1 MVKITSVQ
9 CIVYIRPSV
18 VDTLLLVKH
27 ISNMLLSVQD
37 LAIDLKRGA
46 SRYRLVSNA
55 SWELD
60 AGETL
65 AVVGES
71 GSGKSLTA
79 LAVMGLLADE
89 LIPSAGKVLFNNQ
102 DLLQASDEQLRRLRG
117 AEIAMVFQ
125 EPMTSLNPVKT
136 IGFQLCEGMQLH
148 LKLTRNDAT
157 SRALELLA
165 QVGISDAERRLNQY
179 PHQLSGG
186 MRQRIMIAIALA
198 CKPKLILADEP
209 TTALDVTIQAQ
220 ILTLLSRLCSEN
232 GVGLVLIT
240 HNLGIVA
247 RHAKRVVVM
256 YGGRVVEQADTRTL
270 YSQPRHPYTQGL
282 MQSIPRM
289 DSDRDQEL
297 QPISGTPPDPFD
309 VINGCRFNPRCKYA
323 TDQCRQ
329 ESPTMIVEQTHTVAC
344 WHWQDLRRTHKV
356 VRH

>member
-1 MVKITSVQ
+1 
-9 CIVYIRPSV
+9 
-18 VDTLLLVKH
+18 
-27 ISNMLLSVQD
+27 MLLSVQD

-46 SRYRLVSNA
+46 EIHRLVSNA

-89 LIPSAGKVLFNNQ
+89 LVPAAGKILYADQN
-102 DLLQASDEQLRRLRG
+102 LLHASDESMRAIRG

-136 IGFQLCEGMQLH
+136 IGFQLCEGMLVH
-148 LKLTRNDAT
+148 LKLSRSQAT
-157 SRALELLA
+157 ARALELLEK
-165 QVGISDAERRLNQY
+165 VGISDAQARLKQY

-186 MRQRIMIAIALA
+186 MRQRIVIAIALA

-220 ILTLLSRLCSEN
+220 ILTLMSRLCSEE

-247 RHAKRVVVM
+247 RHAQRVVVM
-256 YGGRVVEQADTRTL
+256 YGGRIVEQADTKDLYRT
-270 YSQPRHPYTQGL
+270 PRHPYTQGL
-282 MQSIPRM
+282 MQSVPRM
-289 DSDRDQEL
+289 DSDRNSQL
-297 QPISGTPPDPFD
+297 RPISGAPPDPFD
-309 VINGCRFNPRCKYA
+309 VIEGCRFNPRCQYA
-323 TDQCRQ
+323 NGQCTTDL
-329 ESPTMIVEQTHTVAC
+329 PVMTGTNGHTVAC
-344 WHWQDLRRTHKV
+344 WNWQQLA
-356 VRH
+356 

>member
-1 MVKITSVQ
+1 
-9 CIVYIRPSV
+9 
-18 VDTLLLVKH
+18 
-27 ISNMLLSVQD
+27 MLLSVQD
-37 LAIDLKRGA
+37 LAIDLKRGTEVH
-46 SRYRLVSNA
+46 RLVSNA

-89 LIPSAGKVLFNNQ
+89 LVPAAGKILYADQN
-102 DLLQASDEQLRRLRG
+102 LLHASDESMRAIRG

-136 IGFQLCEGMQLH
+136 IGFQLCEGMLVH
-148 LKLTRNDAT
+148 LKLSRSQAT
-157 SRALELLA
+157 ARALELLEK
-165 QVGISDAERRLNQY
+165 VGISDAQARLKQY

-186 MRQRIMIAIALA
+186 MRQRIVIAIALA

-220 ILTLLSRLCSEN
+220 ILTLMSRLCSEE

-247 RHAKRVVVM
+247 RHAQRVVVM
-256 YGGRVVEQADTRTL
+256 YGGRIVEQADTKDLYRT
-270 YSQPRHPYTQGL
+270 PRHPYTQGL
-282 MQSIPRM
+282 MQSVPRM
-289 DSDRDQEL
+289 DSDRNSQL
-297 QPISGTPPDPFD
+297 RPISGAPPDPFD
-309 VINGCRFNPRCKYA
+309 VIEGCRFNPRCQYA
-323 TDQCRQ
+323 NDQCTTDL
-329 ESPTMIVEQTHTVAC
+329 PVMTGTHGHTVAC
-344 WHWQDLRRTHKV
+344 WNWQQLA
-356 VRH
+356 